1 MSDTEVPAAERW
13 RIDPFVRSLA
23 NLASSTK
30 LAYHDDVERFVVWC
44 ESTDVDGP
52 TLVSRAEI
60 RRWMADLSRSG
71 LSPSTSNRRLAAVR
85 RYMAFL
91 RTTGIVDADPTEQ
104 IKAPSKASR
113 LPRVLTQSEIT
124 DLLDRPPAPRRSGRA
139 LQGIGPG
146 KESMDVG
153 GQDDGRDG
161 SAVGGGDAVGAD
173 DAVESERWASQ
184 DQAVLEL
191 LYSSGLRVAELC
203 SMGDRAWDRRRN
215 VLTVLGKGSKERI
228 VPIGE
233 PAAVALALW
242 IDEARP
248 KLLEISETMFVNRR
262 RRPLGPRDVRR
273 ILDRRSSRP
282 THPHALRHTFATHLL
297 DGGAD
302 LRVVQELLGHSDLA
316 TTQRYTHVSK
326 ERLRSVHESTHPR
339 AGIIRQGGAT
349 RGAPGNNVHDYNA
362 D

>member
-1 MSDTEVPAAERW
+1 MFETEVRAAEGW
-13 RIDPFVRSLA
+13 RIDPFIRSLV
-23 NLASSTK
+23 NLAPSTK
-30 LAYHDDVERFVVWC
+30 LAYHDDVERFVLWC
-44 ESTDVDGP
+44 EAADVSGP
-52 TLVSRAEI
+52 SVVSRAEI
-60 RRWMADLSRSG
+60 RRWMADLTRNG

-91 RTTGIVDADPTEQ
+91 RTAGIINADPTEH

-113 LPRVLTQSEIT
+113 LPRVLTQGEIT
-124 DLLDRPPAPRRSGRA
+124 DLLDRPPLAGRSGRA
-139 LQGIGPG
+139 FDGVGSG
-146 KESMDVG
+146 VESVSG
-153 GQDDGRDG
+153 VDGRDG
-161 SAVGGGDAVGAD
+161 SDGSVDS
-173 DAVESERWASQ
+173 ESRHWATQ

-203 SMGDRAWDRRRN
+203 SMRDRSWDRRRN
-215 VLTVLGKGSKERI
+215 VLTILGKGSKERL

-233 PAAVALALW
+233 PAAVALASW

-248 KLLEISETMFVNRR
+248 NLMEISETMFVNRR

-339 AGIIRQGGAT
+339 AGSIRQGGAA
-349 RGAPGNNVHDYNA
+349 RSALGDSVHGHNA

>member
-113 LPRVLTQSEIT
+113 LPRVLTQGEIT
-124 DLLDRPPAPRRSGRA
+124 DLLDRPPAPRQSGRA
-139 LQGIGPG
+139 LRGNGRGSESVSAG
-146 KESMDVG
+146 KG
-153 GQDDGRDG
+153 RQRDG
-161 SAVGGGDAVGAD
+161 CGGDAVGSQDAD
-173 DAVESERWASQ
+173 RSVESECWAAQ

-203 SMGDRAWDRRRN
+203 SMEDRSWNRRRY

-233 PAAVALALW
+233 PAAVALAVW

-248 KLLEISETMFVNRR
+248 KLLEASETMFVNRR

-339 AGIIRQGGAT
+339 AGVIRQGRVT
-349 RGAPGNNVHDYNA
+349 RPAPGDNVHGHNA

>member
-1 MSDTEVPAAERW
+1 MFETEVPVAEGW
-13 RIDPFVRSLA
+13 RIDPFVRSLV
-23 NLASSTK
+23 NLAPSTK
-30 LAYHDDVERFVVWC
+30 LAYHDDVERFVLWC
-44 ESTDVDGP
+44 DASDVSGP
-52 TLVSRAEI
+52 TVVSRAEI
-60 RRWMADLSRSG
+60 RRWMADLTRNG

-91 RTTGIVDADPTEQ
+91 RTAGMITIDPTEH

-113 LPRVLTQSEIT
+113 LPRVLTQGEIT
-124 DLLDRPPAPRRSGRA
+124 DLLDRPPLPRSSGRGFDGVRSG
-139 LQGIGPG
+139 G
-146 KESMDVG
+146 ESVSDV
-153 GQDDGRDG
+153 DVRDG
-161 SAVGGGDAVGAD
+161 SGSDGSDGSRGSAD
-173 DAVESERWASQ
+173 GESEFWATQ

-203 SMGDRAWDRRRN
+203 SMGDRSWDRRRN
-215 VLTVLGKGSKERI
+215 VLTILGKGSKERL

-233 PAAVALALW
+233 PAAVALASW
-242 IDEARP
+242 IDDARP
-248 KLLEISETMFVNRR
+248 NLVEICETMFVNRR

-339 AGIIRQGGAT
+339 AGSIRQGGAASS
-349 RGAPGNNVHDYNA
+349 GLVDHVHGHNA